1 MGNMWI
7 FSVFPKYTSP
17 AGINPKKYLE
27 VTFIHRN
34 KNIFRI
40 LLDERVDSFCLL
52 SVNHGPDFHFDVP
65 QKPGGSVMC
74 LVNRVGRRGPGG

>member
-34 KNIFRI
+34 KNILYLEFYWMNALFLVAYSVLIMDRTST
-40 LLDERVDSFCLL
+40 LMSHRSQVD
-52 SVNHGPDFHFDVP
+52 P
-65 QKPGGSVMC
+65 
-74 LVNRVGRRGPGG
+74 